1 MSSDD
6 NLASW
11 RLSTDS
17 CPVSFLEGNPSHLWF
32 LGKSWSLGTLA
43 VLFFQEGQED
53 RMLACYVWESVRAC
67 LGVGEACSHSQTPLS
82 LWTIEAAM
90 AEPVS
95 VVLTSGLSPKNL
107 SHQHPFQGE
116 A

>member
-1 MSSDD
+1 MSSDN

-17 CPVSFLEGNPSHLWF
+17 CPASFLEGNPSHLWF

-53 RMLACYVWESVRAC
+53 RMWACCVWECTHAC
-67 LGVGEACSHSQTPLS
+67 LRVEEA
-82 LWTIEAAM
+82 
-90 AEPVS
+90 
-95 VVLTSGLSPKNL
+95 VLTLRL
-107 SHQHPFQGE
+107 H
-116 A
+116 

>member
-17 CPVSFLEGNPSHLWF
+17 CPASFLEGNPSHLWF

-53 RMLACYVWESVRAC
+53 RM
-67 LGVGEACSHSQTPLS
+67 
-82 LWTIEAAM
+82 
-90 AEPVS
+90 
-95 VVLTSGLSPKNL
+95 
-107 SHQHPFQGE
+107 
-116 A
+116 